1 MPDSAV
7 SMITIA
13 LDSNSGLQLRR
24 FVDSSSVI
32 NLQGEFHHYLSEDDN
47 SLLEWLSNPV
57 PDICMIDFDDDR
69 QGASLT
75 AEKVHSRFQHT
86 VVFAISS
93 NPQPDLI
100 IQAMR
105 SGCDEYLIKPLD
117 RDQLLEAVA
126 RVGGRRREFQDQA
139 KGEVH
144 TFLGAK
150 GGVGVTTLVTHLGTL
165 LAKSYSRR
173 TLLVDFHPDMGDVA
187 LYLGLHKHQ
196 YSFFHLV
203 ENTDRLD
210 SELLQ
215 GFLAKHP
222 SGADLLPAP
231 DGSEPPH
238 QVSTEDVGLAFDFL
252 RRRYEFSLV
261 DCPPGLG
268 EQNVELIRRSD
279 WVYVVTLPEVPAVR
293 NVARYLDYI
302 ARLDFPKDRVQV
314 VLNRHSKKGGITD
327 GQIEKAIQRGI
338 TWKIPNAY
346 HEVIKTIN
354 SGDPV
359 AHIRS
364 SDVARTLMAWA
375 GTLGNSSAA
384 GSDKKKENKG
394 LLGLLGR

>member
-1 MPDSAV
+1 MSDGTV
-7 SMITIA
+7 SLITIA
-13 LDSNSGLQLRR
+13 LDSNSAFELKN

-32 NLQGEFHHYLSEDDN
+32 HLQGEFHHYLSEDDN

-57 PDICMIDFDDDR
+57 PDICLVDFDHER
-69 QGASLT
+69 QGATLT
-75 AEKVHSRFQHT
+75 AEKIHARYHDT
-86 VVFAISS
+86 VIFAISS

-105 SGCDEYLIKPLD
+105 CGCDEYLIKPLN

-126 RVGGRRREFQDQA
+126 RVSGRRREIRDQV
-139 KGEVH
+139 KGEIH
-144 TFLGAK
+144 TFIGAK
-150 GGVGVTTLVTHLGTL
+150 GGVGVTTLVTHLGAL

-173 TLLVDFHPDMGDVA
+173 TLLVDFHSDMGDVA
-187 LYLGLHKHQ
+187 LYLGLHKHP

-222 SGADLLPAP
+222 SGVDLLPAP
-231 DGSEPPH
+231 DGTEPMH
-238 QVSTEDVGLAFDFL
+238 HVSPDDVGQTIDFL
-252 RRRYEFSLV
+252 RSRYELSLI

-268 EQNVELIRRSD
+268 EQNLELVQRSD
-279 WVYVVTLPEVPAVR
+279 WLYIVTLPEVPAVR
-293 NVARYLDYI
+293 NVARYLDFL
-302 ARLDFPKDRVQV
+302 ARLDFPADRVQV
-314 VLNRHSKKGGITD
+314 VLNRHSKKGGIND
-327 GQIEKAIQRGI
+327 AQIEKAVRRSI

-364 SDVARTLMAWA
+364 SEVARTLMAWA
-375 GTLGNSSAA
+375 GTLGSTSS
-384 GSDKKKENKG
+384 GDDKKKEGKG